1 VKGSTLSAEE
11 KSNYLGIALKQSQQL
26 GRLTGKLFE
35 LAKFDA
41 GQVKI
46 TIEPFVL
53 EDLVQDV
60 TQQFEL
66 AAATKQVS
74 LETVLPAEMP
84 LVAADIGMI
93 DRVLKN
99 LIENSLRY
107 TPSGGTI
114 KVTLTPAARHVTVQ
128 VSDTGCGIDT
138 EDLPRI
144 FDRFY
149 RGEKNR
155 GDASSNAGLGLAIA
169 KRILELHDS
178 SIAVTSRPGMT
189 TISFTLAYAEAENH
203 PLPAET
209 RSSAGAIQVEAT
221 PENRPAVVT

>member
-1 VKGSTLSAEE
+1 
-11 KSNYLGIALKQSQQL
+11 
-26 GRLTGKLFE
+26 
-35 LAKFDA
+35 
-41 GQVKI
+41 
-46 TIEPFVL
+46 
-53 EDLVQDV
+53 
-60 TQQFEL
+60 
-66 AAATKQVS
+66 
-74 LETVLPAEMP
+74 VLPAEMP

-155 GDASSNAGLGLAIA
+155 GDASGNAGLGLAIA

-209 RSSAGAIQVEAT
+209 RSSAGATQVEAT